1 MRIIDFHCDTISK
14 IYDYRN
20 NGEDINLKQN
30 NLHLDI
36 DKMKKSDYML
46 QVFASYINLKYDK
59 NPLQNCL
66 NHIDLLYK
74 ELEKYKDDI
83 SIVYNYEDIIR
94 NKENNKI
101 SALLS
106 IEEGGVCKGDLALLR
121 NFYRLGV
128 RMMTLT
134 WNYENELS
142 YPNGHYYDEVRNE
155 RKGLKE
161 KGFEFIKEMEDLGM
175 IIDISHLSDDGIY
188 DVYNNT
194 KKPFIASHSNAR
206 SICSH
211 GRNLTDDM
219 IKKIGE
225 RGGLIGIN
233 FYSTFLKDNL
243 TYKDTSMIKDIIDHM
258 KYISNIGGIGVVGV
272 GTDFDGIDCGLEF
285 KDSSNMQ
292 LIAEEMKKNGFSEEE
307 IEKVFYKN
315 GLRLFKEVLC

>member
-94 NKENNKI
+94 NKKNNKI
-101 SALLS
+101 SALIS

-258 KYISNIGGIGVVGV
+258 KYISNIGGIDVVGV

-292 LIAEEMKKNGFSEEE
+292 LIAEDMKKNGFSEEE

>member
-94 NKENNKI
+94 NKKNNKI
-101 SALLS
+101 YALLS

-258 KYISNIGGIGVVGV
+258 KYISNIGGIDVVGV